1 MKRLSM
7 LVTAVVFAAACG
19 SKTPESGTTP
29 PGDDA
34 PPDESGTEGGEAAEG
49 TEEGTEGTEGG
60 DSQALT
66 ADTEERVKA
75 RVQALRTACLGDRS
89 AVVGMLLYRGD
100 DLERRWKEP
109 RKPSDPDTK
118 RTVDQTCA
126 HLTGEQELRFGRM
139 EAEEE
144 SEGVWNVI
152 FVYGAKGQA
161 SFAFLEV
168 DGELLLGDVDN

>member
-1 MKRLSM
+1 MKRLPL
-7 LVTAVVFAAACG
+7 LVTAVVLAAACG

-29 PGDDA
+29 PGDDD
-34 PPDESGTEGGEAAEG
+34 PSDESGTGGGEGTDEGTDEG
-49 TEEGTEGTEGG
+49 TEEGG
-60 DSQALT
+60 DSQALSK
-66 ADTEERVKA
+66 DTEERVKA
-75 RVQALRTACLGDRS
+75 RVQELRTACLGDKD
-89 AVVGMLLYRGD
+89 AVVGLLLYRGD
-100 DLERRWKEP
+100 DLERRWKDR

-118 RTVDQTCA
+118 KTVEQTCA
-126 HLTGEQELRFGRM
+126 HLTGKEDLRFGRM
-139 EAEEE
+139 ESEEE

>member
-1 MKRLSM
+1 MKRHLLAVM
-7 LVTAVVFAAACG
+7 LVVLAAACG

-29 PGDDA
+29 PGDDS
-34 PPDESGTEGGEAAEG
+34 PSDEAATEETGDTEGG
-49 TEEGTEGTEGG
+49 EGTEGTEGTE
-60 DSQALT
+60 SQAL
-66 ADTEERVKA
+66 AKDTEERVKA
-75 RVQALRTACLGDRS
+75 RVQELRAACLGDRS

-126 HLTGEQELRFGRM
+126 HLTGEEELRFGRM

>member
-1 MKRLSM
+1 MKRLLL
-7 LVTAVVFAAACG
+7 LVTAVLLAAACG

-34 PPDESGTEGGEAAEG
+34 PDETGGEGGEGGEATEGGEGTEGGEP
-49 TEEGTEGTEGG
+49 T
-60 DSQALT
+60 ALP
-66 ADTEERVKA
+66 AGSEDRVKA
-75 RVQALRTACLGDRS
+75 RVQDMRRACLDDKS

-126 HLTGEQELRFGRM
+126 HLTGEEELRFGRM
-139 EAEEE
+139 KTEEE